1 MITISAMPYSTYSYD
16 GMPKPTWV
24 KATCP
29 PNGIPHNF
37 SLSDDDMLT
46 YYLEIFRNRTAKD
59 KPYIDQYNSAKD
71 VKAIYDNPRT
81 ITLDEIDFIGK
92 TYKLK

>member
-1 MITISAMPYSTYSYD
+1 MCWGY
-16 GMPKPTWV
+16 
-24 KATCP
+24 
-29 PNGIPHNF
+29 
-37 SLSDDDMLT
+37 
-46 YYLEIFRNRTAKD
+46 
-59 KPYIDQYNSAKD
+59 YIDQYNSAKD

>member
-1 MITISAMPYSTYSYD
+1 MALGEIGEMPTNEQYKDQPY
-16 GMPKPTWV
+16 TWFM
-24 KATCP
+24 CW
-29 PNGIPHNF
+29 G
-37 SLSDDDMLT
+37 
-46 YYLEIFRNRTAKD
+46 Y
-59 KPYIDQYNSAKD
+59 YIDQYNSAKD